1 MKRHIVQKICITDTC
16 SAIIDLYIYT
26 NEHLDTKN
34 QMTAPSLSRI
44 DALTTGTQSELNC

>member
-16 SAIIDLYIYT
+16 SAIIDLYIYK

-34 QMTAPSLSRI
+34 QMTPPSIKNRCLDNRY
-44 DALTTGTQSELNC
+44 TK